1 MNVSG
6 FIDLLSILDR
16 SPFARV
22 SPLSSLPSSLRAKPG
37 RGIQRNRA
45 SILSLSPA
53 GFNPLNFKASG
64 YASLSRR

>member
-1 MNVSG
+1 
-6 FIDLLSILDR
+6 
-16 SPFARV
+16 
-22 SPLSSLPSSLRAKPG
+22 LPSSLRAKPG